1 MWTKSQHSNPYGNCV
16 EVTSLHS
23 GSIGVRNSRDS
34 AGSFLVFTKDEI
46 KAFFAGV
53 RDGEFDYLF
62 VD

>member
-1 MWTKSQHSNPYGNCV
+1 MWTKSQHSNPFGNCV
-16 EVTSLHS
+16 EVTALLS
-23 GSIGVRNSRDS
+23 GSIGVRNSRDP